1 VHFAY
6 SWDLQTFF
14 GREAF
19 IDQQMMEEFR
29 KEAPILAP
37 PLDWN
42 DPVMIAP
49 RSPTEQEYFNKWGVI
64 PAQPADMGHR
74 LWSIW
79 YHVTDPTWMWIIHGL
94 ILFVIFLFTIG
105 FATRVTGVLTWIG
118 MLCYIQRGYTS
129 LFGMDT
135 IMIVVVTYLILG
147 PSGAALSVDRLISR
161 FW

>member
-1 VHFAY
+1 
-6 SWDLQTFF
+6 
-14 GREAF
+14 
-19 IDQQMMEEFR
+19 
-29 KEAPILAP
+29 
-37 PLDWN
+37 
-42 DPVMIAP
+42 
-49 RSPTEQEYFNKWGVI
+49 VI
-64 PAQPADMGHR
+64 PAQTADMGHR

-129 LFGMDT
+129 LVGMDT
-135 IMIVVVTYLILG
+135 IMIVVVTYVILG

-161 FW
+161 FWTTYQALKRHQPVPELPGPTPSISANFALRLLQVHLCIIYLVSGVSKLQGGMWWSGTATW